1 MSKLREVYI
10 GGASDKA
17 AFIFSLHDI
26 PLYEARDDPASQCP
40 VVCWSDVDAVSTS
53 PLVGGGGRTL
63 GSLQRDHKQV
73 KLTGTGGFYE
83 NLLLSNSDSFF
94 LSLATSLFSE

>member
-26 PLYEARDDPASQCP
+26 PSYEAVDYPASQCP
-40 VVCWSDVDAVSTS
+40 AVCWSDVDAVSTS

-63 GSLQRDHKQV
+63 GSLRRDHKQV

-83 NLLLSNSDSFF
+83 NLLLSNSDIFLIISH
-94 LSLATSLFSE
+94 LSL

>member
-10 GGASDKA
+10 GGASDK

-83 NLLLSNSDSFF
+83 NLLLSNSF

>member
-10 GGASDKA
+10 GGASDK

-83 NLLLSNSDSFF
+83 NLLLSNSDIFF
-94 LSLATSLFSE
+94 IISHLSL